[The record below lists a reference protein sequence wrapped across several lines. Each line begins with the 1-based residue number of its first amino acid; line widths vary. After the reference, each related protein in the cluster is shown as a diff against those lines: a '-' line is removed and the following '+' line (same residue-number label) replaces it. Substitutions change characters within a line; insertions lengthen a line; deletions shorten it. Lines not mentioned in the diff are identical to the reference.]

1 MCDTGK
7 GNFTLRYAYV
17 CQAGPHPGIPNI
29 WLSTRALTGCRVL
42 PRAAFNTD
50 AEASLGAACRGATIP
65 RLLTKRTKTALWS

>member
-17 CQAGPHPGIPNI
+17 CQAGPHHGIPNI
-29 WLSTRALTGCRVL
+29 VFRPALTGCRVL
-42 PRAAFNTD
+42 PRAAFDTD

-65 RLLTKRTKTALWS
+65 RLPTKRTKTALWS